1 MDPTTRVEDR
11 DGTPVS
17 EAAPPTGD
25 LQVAGSLSDRC
36 TECGAHLAADQ
47 RYCVECGTRR
57 GEARFPVADMM
68 SRKAAAAPAPPPK
81 KRVRMSANAT
91 LIAGIGTL
99 LLALGVGVLIGRT
112 SNDTNGKAAAAQ
124 VITVSGGGGATG
136 TTGAS
141 AAAAST
147 TAASGGGKKA
157 KGKKSSP
164 SGNASAKVTGGKGPS
179 NPVVTVGSPG
189 SGPGYKNGK
198 FTGDFFGG
206 N

>member
-1 MDPTTRVEDR
+1 LDSTTRVEDP
-11 DGTPVS
+11 GQTPTT
-17 EAAPPTGD
+17 APSAGD
-25 LQVAGSLSDRC
+25 LQVAGGLSDQC

-57 GEARFPVADMM
+57 GEARFPVAEMV
-68 SRKAAAAPAPPPK
+68 SRKAAPAPASPPK
-81 KRVRMSANAT
+81 RRVRMSANAT

-112 SNDTNGKAAAAQ
+112 SNDSSGKAAAAQ
-124 VITVSGGGGATG
+124 IITVSGGGAATG
-136 TTGAS
+136 ATGAS
-141 AAAAST
+141 AAVAA
-147 TAASGGGKKA
+147 TASGSGGGKKS
-157 KGKKSSP
+157 KEKKSTA

-189 SGPGYKNGK
+189 KGPGYKNGK